1 MMPFNISEFQTYLD
15 NITQKA
21 NLYTVIGAEG
31 KMFDVGLM
39 VRKLQ
44 PKQCKVLSD
53 NNKQENIELLPVL
66 DGIRKYAIEHV
77 LLVDKPGSA
86 KSTNFIYTI
95 TSQMFSF
102 IKCFICRS
110 D

>member
-39 VRKLQ
+39 VRELQ
-44 PKQCKVLSD
+44 PKQCRVSSD

-66 DGIRKYAIEHV
+66 DGIRKYAIELYDV
-77 LLVDKPGSA
+77 CCGKNQKQQFKE
-86 KSTNFIYTI
+86 KSEKFP
-95 TSQMFSF
+95 FW
-102 IKCFICRS
+102 
-110 D
+110 